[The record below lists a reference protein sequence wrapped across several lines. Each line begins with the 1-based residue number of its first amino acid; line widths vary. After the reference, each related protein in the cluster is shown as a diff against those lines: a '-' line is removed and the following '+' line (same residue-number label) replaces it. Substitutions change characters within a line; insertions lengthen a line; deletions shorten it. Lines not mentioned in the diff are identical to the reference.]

1 MTADRGQPR
10 TRRRGRVRRLPS
22 GSLQVTVYAGE
33 DPLTGKRIDLSETV
47 PAGTNAAK
55 EAEKVRGRLLNQ
67 VDEQRNPRTSATM
80 NQLMNR
86 YIEVI
91 DVDRTTRKGYE
102 SRINSHIRPLLGHLP
117 SHASTGG
124 CSTRSSPSC
133 APAALTA
140 VARDE
145 RSTTAPTGSMLATG
159 DVVRTYVDPCPPR

>member
-1 MTADRGQPR
+1 MPRSVPRTGASSSLNRGPGQPR

-47 PAGTNAAK
+47 PAGTNAAE

-86 YIEVI
+86 YI
-91 DVDRTTRKGYE
+91 
-102 SRINSHIRPLLGHLP
+102 
-117 SHASTGG
+117 
-124 CSTRSSPSC
+124 
-133 APAALTA
+133 
-140 VARDE
+140 
-145 RSTTAPTGSMLATG
+145 
-159 DVVRTYVDPCPPR
+159 

>member
-86 YIEVI
+86 YI
-91 DVDRTTRKGYE
+91 
-102 SRINSHIRPLLGHLP
+102 
-117 SHASTGG
+117 
-124 CSTRSSPSC
+124 
-133 APAALTA
+133 
-140 VARDE
+140 
-145 RSTTAPTGSMLATG
+145 
-159 DVVRTYVDPCPPR
+159 

>member
-1 MTADRGQPR
+1 MPRSVPRRGASSSHDRGPGAAANPQAR
-10 TRRRGRVRRLPS
+10 AVRRLPS

-86 YIEVI
+86 YI
-91 DVDRTTRKGYE
+91 
-102 SRINSHIRPLLGHLP
+102 
-117 SHASTGG
+117 
-124 CSTRSSPSC
+124 
-133 APAALTA
+133 
-140 VARDE
+140 
-145 RSTTAPTGSMLATG
+145 
-159 DVVRTYVDPCPPR
+159 